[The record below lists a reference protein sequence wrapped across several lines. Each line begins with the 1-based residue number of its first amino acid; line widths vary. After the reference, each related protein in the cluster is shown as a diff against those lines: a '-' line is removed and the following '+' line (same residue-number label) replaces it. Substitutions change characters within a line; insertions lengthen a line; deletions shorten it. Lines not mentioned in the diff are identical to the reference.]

1 MKKMKSAAAALF
13 LAVCLAVLTGAPAKA
28 LAAFS
33 AADTAKTTM
42 NLNLRSSMTTK
53 ESNVLVVIPKGKI
66 VDVLSGLQDGW
77 YKVMYKTTTGYVS
90 GKYLAK
96 NTDKVT
102 TTANLRLRS
111 SMKTSVTDN
120 ILLVIPKGKSA
131 PVISRYTNGWY
142 KLKYNGKTGY
152 VDGRYLDDPRLKKST
167 TQKVTAVRVNLRSSR
182 STENN
187 ENIITVIPKG
197 AKVTVVSTHDGGW
210 TKITYNKKT
219 GYVKSVYLKSASS
232 TTTTTTTKRETKYN
246 VNLRSSMRTDI
257 TSNII
262 QLIPKNSIVTV
273 LSKEDSNWY
282 RVNYGGALGYVHVG
296 YFK

>member
-1 MKKMKSAAAALF
+1 MKKMKSAAAALL
-13 LAVCLAVLTGAPAKA
+13 LAVCVAVLTGAPAKA
-28 LAAFS
+28 MAAFT

-53 ESNVLVVIPKGKI
+53 EDNVLVVIPKGKI
-66 VDVLSGLQDGW
+66 VDVLSGLEDGW

-111 SMKTSVTDN
+111 SMKTSTTDN

-142 KLKYNGKTGY
+142 KIKYKSKTGY
-152 VDGRYLDDPRLKKST
+152 VDGTYLDDPRLKKTS
-167 TQKVTAVRVNLRSSR
+167 QKVTAVRVNLRSSR

-197 AKVTVVSTHDGGW
+197 AKVTVVSTLDGGW

-219 GYVKSVYLKSASS
+219 GYVKSVYLKTASS
-232 TTTTTTTKRETKYN
+232 TTETTTTRRETKYN

-262 QLIPKNSIVTV
+262 QLIPKNSVVTV
-273 LSKEDSNWY
+273 LSQEDKNWY